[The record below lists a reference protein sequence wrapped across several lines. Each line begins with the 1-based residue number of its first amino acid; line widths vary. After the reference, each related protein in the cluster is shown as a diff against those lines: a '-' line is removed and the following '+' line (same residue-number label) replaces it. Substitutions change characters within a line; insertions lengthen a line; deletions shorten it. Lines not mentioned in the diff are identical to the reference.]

1 MFKIFVFYFIHSFF
15 FFFIFLYFFST
26 FMCKKEVPGIHQT
39 KNILEEKN
47 KIKFEIQSKELEF
60 G

>member
-1 MFKIFVFYFIHSFF
+1 
-15 FFFIFLYFFST
+15 
-26 FMCKKEVPGIHQT
+26 MCKKEVPGIHQT

-47 KIKFEIQSKELEF
+47 KIKFEIQSKELGF